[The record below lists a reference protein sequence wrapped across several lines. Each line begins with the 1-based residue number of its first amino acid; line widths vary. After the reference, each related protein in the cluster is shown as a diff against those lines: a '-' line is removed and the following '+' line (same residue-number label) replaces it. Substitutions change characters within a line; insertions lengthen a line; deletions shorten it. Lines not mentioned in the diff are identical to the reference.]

1 MLDGLEAWF
10 GAPTPTWLT
19 LILVLIL
26 MGKSSEKLDALAKT
40 LNLLESKLNYLERM
54 NREDSKHNAHLLSVL
69 RDVESTVSVL
79 NRNY

>member
-26 MGKSSEKLDALAKT
+26 MEKTSEKLGALAKT

-54 NREDSKHNAHLLSVL
+54 NREDGKQVDRVLSVL